1 MARNS
6 VNSLCVVNFEVLQ
19 MIASDDFLRSV
30 MNSISE
36 HIVVIDREGV
46 IRFVNTAWVTFGQDN
61 GCLIKNNAW
70 LSVNYLKVC
79 DESAALG
86 EEYAR
91 EAAEGIRRV
100 VEHALVLFCSEYPCH
115 SPNEKRWFTMR
126 VTPFQLEDVPYCV
139 ISHQNITERKLAE
152 EQVLNQSRVDGLT
165 RIPNR
170 RYLEEFLEAEWK
182 RCSRLN
188 LPIAIAVMDID
199 HFKLLNDHYGHQ
211 AGDECL
217 AAVGAV
223 LNKIGKRPGDIFARY
238 GGEEFLLVFG
248 NTTTEQSLVP
258 INGIVDAI
266 RELKIPNEKS
276 PTKPIVTVSIGL
288 AMMHPNKQN
297 NEKDL
302 IKAADKLLYSAKN
315 QGRNRVVFN

>member
-1 MARNS
+1 
-6 VNSLCVVNFEVLQ
+6 

-30 MNSISE
+30 LNSISE
-36 HIVVIDREGV
+36 HIVVIDREGM
-46 IRFVNTAWVTFGQDN
+46 IRFVNKAWVTFGQDN
-61 GCLIKNNAW
+61 GCLIKTNAW
-70 LSVNYLKVC
+70 LTINYLKVC

-86 EEYAR
+86 EEYGS

-100 VEHALVLFCSEYPCH
+100 IEQALVLFCSEYPCH
-115 SPNEKRWFTMR
+115 SPNEKRWFMMR
-126 VTPFQLEDVPYCV
+126 VTPFQLADVLYCA

-152 EQVLNQSRVDGLT
+152 EQVLNLSRVDGLT

-170 RYLEEFLEAEWK
+170 RYLDEFLEAEWK

-211 AGDECL
+211 AGDDCL

-223 LNKIGKRPGDIFARY
+223 LNKIGKRPGDIFARF

-266 RELKIPNEKS
+266 RKLEIPNEES

-288 AMMHPNKQN
+288 AMMYPDTQS
-297 NEKDL
+297 NEKEL
-302 IKAADKLLYSAKN
+302 IKAADKLLYSAKT
-315 QGRNRVVFN
+315 QGRNRVVI

>member
-1 MARNS
+1 M
-6 VNSLCVVNFEVLQ
+6 
-19 MIASDDFLRSV
+19 
-30 MNSISE
+30 
-36 HIVVIDREGV
+36 
-46 IRFVNTAWVTFGQDN
+46 IRFVNKAWVTFGQDN

-70 LSVNYLKVC
+70 LTINYLKVC

-86 EEYAR
+86 EEYGS

-100 VEHALVLFCSEYPCH
+100 IEHALVLFCSEYPCH
-115 SPNEKRWFTMR
+115 SPNEQRWFMMK
-126 VTPFQLEDVPYCV
+126 VTPFQLEDVLYCA

-152 EQVLNQSRVDGLT
+152 EQVLNLSRVDGLT

-170 RYLEEFLEAEWK
+170 RYLDEFLEAEWK

-223 LNKIGKRPGDIFARY
+223 LNKIGKRPGDIFARF

-266 RELKIPNEKS
+266 RELRIPNAKS

-288 AMMHPNKQN
+288 AMMYPNTQS
-297 NEKDL
+297 NERDL
-302 IKAADKLLYSAKN
+302 IKAADKLLYSAKT
-315 QGRNRVVFN
+315 QGRDRVVI

>member
-1 MARNS
+1 MARSS
-6 VNSLCVVNFEVLQ
+6 VNSLCAVTFEVLK

-30 MNSISE
+30 LNSISE
-36 HIVVIDREGV
+36 HIVVIDREGM
-46 IRFVNTAWVTFGQDN
+46 IRFVNKAWVTFGQDN

-70 LSVNYLKVC
+70 LSINYLKVC

-86 EEYAR
+86 EEYGS

-100 VEHALVLFCSEYPCH
+100 IEHALVLFCSEYPCH
-115 SPNEKRWFTMR
+115 SPNEKRWFMMK
-126 VTPFQLEDVPYCV
+126 VTPFQLEDVLYCA

-152 EQVLNQSRVDGLT
+152 EQVLNLSRVDGLT

-170 RYLEEFLEAEWK
+170 RYLDEFLEAEWK

-211 AGDECL
+211 AGDDCL

-223 LNKIGKRPGDIFARY
+223 LNKIGKRPGDIFARF

-266 RELKIPNEKS
+266 RELEIPNEES

-288 AMMHPNKQN
+288 AMMYPNTQS
-297 NEKDL
+297 NEKEL
-302 IKAADKLLYSAKN
+302 IKAADKLLYSAKT
-315 QGRNRVVFN
+315 QGRNRVVI

>member
-1 MARNS
+1 MARSS
-6 VNSLCVVNFEVLQ
+6 VNSLCVVNFEVLK

-30 MNSISE
+30 LNSISE
-36 HIVVIDREGV
+36 HIVVIDREGM
-46 IRFVNTAWVTFGQDN
+46 IRFVNKAWVTFGQDN

-70 LSVNYLKVC
+70 LTINYLKVC

-86 EEYAR
+86 EEYGS

-100 VEHALVLFCSEYPCH
+100 IEHALVLFCSEYPCH
-115 SPNEKRWFTMR
+115 SPNEKRWFMMR
-126 VTPFQLEDVPYCV
+126 VTPFQLEDVLYCA

-152 EQVLNQSRVDGLT
+152 EQVLNLSRVDGLT

-170 RYLEEFLEAEWK
+170 RYLDEFLEAEWK

-223 LNKIGKRPGDIFARY
+223 LNKIGKRPGDIFARF

-266 RELKIPNEKS
+266 RELRIPNAKS

-288 AMMHPNKQN
+288 AMMYPNTQS
-297 NEKDL
+297 NERDL
-302 IKAADKLLYSAKN
+302 IKAADKLLYSAKT
-315 QGRNRVVFN
+315 QGRDRVVI

>member
-1 MARNS
+1 MARSS
-6 VNSLCVVNFEVLQ
+6 VNSLCVVNFEVLK

-30 MNSISE
+30 LNSISE
-36 HIVVIDREGV
+36 HIVVIDREGM
-46 IRFVNTAWVTFGQDN
+46 IRFVNKAWVTFGQDN

-70 LSVNYLKVC
+70 LTINYLKVC

-86 EEYAR
+86 EEYGS

-100 VEHALVLFCSEYPCH
+100 IEHALVLFCSEYPCH
-115 SPNEKRWFTMR
+115 SPNEKRWFMMR
-126 VTPFQLEDVPYCV
+126 VTPFQLEDVLYCA

-152 EQVLNQSRVDGLT
+152 EQVMNLSRVDGLT

-170 RYLEEFLEAEWK
+170 RYLDEFLEAEWK

-223 LNKIGKRPGDIFARY
+223 LNKIGKRPGDIFARF

-266 RELKIPNEKS
+266 RELRIPNAKS

-288 AMMHPNKQN
+288 AMMYPNTQS
-297 NEKDL
+297 NERDL
-302 IKAADKLLYSAKN
+302 IKAADKLLYSAKT
-315 QGRNRVVFN
+315 QGRDRVVI

>member
-1 MARNS
+1 
-6 VNSLCVVNFEVLQ
+6 L
-19 MIASDDFLRSV
+19 
-30 MNSISE
+30 NSISE
-36 HIVVIDREGV
+36 HIVVIDREGM
-46 IRFVNTAWVTFGQDN
+46 IRFVNKAWVTFGQDN

-70 LSVNYLKVC
+70 LTINYLKVC

-86 EEYAR
+86 EEYGS

-100 VEHALVLFCSEYPCH
+100 IEHALVLFCSEYPCH
-115 SPNEKRWFTMR
+115 SPNEQRWFMMK
-126 VTPFQLEDVPYCV
+126 VTPFQLEDVLYCA

-152 EQVLNQSRVDGLT
+152 EQVLNLSRVDGLT

-170 RYLEEFLEAEWK
+170 RYLDEFLEAEWK

-223 LNKIGKRPGDIFARY
+223 LNKIGKRPGDIFARF

-266 RELKIPNEKS
+266 RELRIPNAKS

-288 AMMHPNKQN
+288 AMMYPNTQSD
-297 NEKDL
+297 ERDL
-302 IKAADKLLYSAKN
+302 IKAADKLLYSAKT
-315 QGRNRVVFN
+315 QGRDRVVI